1 MIHLRSRL
9 AARLFAAALLAS
21 AAATVSASDSAST
34 SPDQAQAAQ
43 PQAGQTKS
51 DGLGII
57 VIAHGA
63 NPTWNMPVTNAVARV
78 SQTIP
83 AERAFLMGTP
93 DQTPQQAYDKLV
105 AGGAKRIV
113 VVPLFV
119 SSYSGH
125 AEQVKFI
132 GGQRADYPHAEHMKL
147 TQVKGAVPIVGVGRG
162 MDDHAIVGD
171 IIADRAKALSTD
183 AKNEWLMIVA
193 HGPNEDEEA
202 KQWNAA
208 ITNVGS
214 RVRTKL
220 PFKGVDV
227 RLLRDDAPK
236 DVKDKALAEMRASVE
251 EKSKTSKVVV
261 VPLLLSTGRVGGQI
275 PEVLKG
281 LTFAWD
287 GKPLLP
293 DDRIADWIVDE
304 ARRADKA
311 PAGSQ

>member
-9 AARLFAAALLAS
+9 AARLFAAALSLS
-21 AAATVSASDSAST
+21 AAVTVSASDSAST
-34 SPDQAQAAQ
+34 SPSAADSK
-43 PQAGQTKS
+43 T

-63 NPTWNMPVTNAVARV
+63 NPTWNMPVTSAVARV

-105 AGGAKRIV
+105 ANGAKRIV

-119 SSYSGH
+119 SSFSGH

-183 AKNEWLMIVA
+183 PKNEWLMIVA
-193 HGPNEDEEA
+193 HGPNEDDEA
-202 KQWNAA
+202 AQWNKA
-208 ITNVGS
+208 ITNVGA
-214 RVRTKL
+214 RVQTKL

-236 DVKDKALAEMRASVE
+236 EVKDKALAEMRASVE

-293 DDRIADWIVDE
+293 DDRIADWILDE
-304 ARRADKA
+304 AKRAAQKT

>member
-9 AARLFAAALLAS
+9 AARFLAAVLLAS
-21 AAATVSASDSAST
+21 GATVSASDSAST
-34 SPDQAQAAQ
+34 SPATPDA
-43 PQAGQTKS
+43 KN

-78 SQTIP
+78 GQTIP

-105 AGGAKRIV
+105 AGGAKKIV

-132 GGQRADYPHAEHMKL
+132 GGQRNDYPHAEHMKL

-183 AKNEWLMIVA
+183 PKNEWLMIVA
-193 HGPNEDEEA
+193 HGPNEEDEA
-202 KQWNAA
+202 VQWNKA
-208 ITNVGS
+208 ITNVGA

-236 DVKDKALAEMRASVE
+236 EVKDKALAEMRASVE

-293 DDRIADWIVDE
+293 DDRIADWILDE
-304 ARRADKA
+304 AKRAAQKA

>member
-9 AARLFAAALLAS
+9 AARLFAATLHAS

-34 SPDQAQAAQ
+34 HGATAHPR
-43 PQAGQTKS
+43 T

-63 NPTWNMPVTNAVARV
+63 NPTWNMPVTSAVARV
-78 SQTIP
+78 SQTMP

-105 AGGAKRIV
+105 AGGAKKIV

-171 IIADRAKALSTD
+171 IITDRAKALSTD
-183 AKNEWLMIVA
+183 
-193 HGPNEDEEA
+193 PR
-202 KQWNAA
+202 
-208 ITNVGS
+208 TNG
-214 RVRTKL
+214 
-220 PFKGVDV
+220 
-227 RLLRDDAPK
+227 
-236 DVKDKALAEMRASVE
+236 
-251 EKSKTSKVVV
+251 
-261 VPLLLSTGRVGGQI
+261 
-275 PEVLKG
+275 
-281 LTFAWD
+281 
-287 GKPLLP
+287 
-293 DDRIADWIVDE
+293 
-304 ARRADKA
+304 
-311 PAGSQ
+311 

>member
-1 MIHLRSRL
+1 MIHQRSRL

-21 AAATVSASDSAST
+21 AAATVSASDSASP
-34 SPDQAQAAQ
+34 SPAQAAA
-43 PQAGQTKS
+43 QAKN

-147 TQVKGAVPIVGVGRG
+147 EQVKGSVPIVGVGRG

-171 IIADRAKALSTD
+171 IIADRAKSLSTD
-183 AKNEWLMIVA
+183 PKNEWLMIVA
-193 HGPNEDEEA
+193 HGPNEEDEA
-202 KQWNAA
+202 AQWNKA
-208 ITNVGS
+208 IANVGA
-214 RVRTKL
+214 RVLTKL
-220 PFKGVDV
+220 RFKGVDV

-236 DVKDKALAEMRASVE
+236 EVKDKALAEMRASVE

-293 DDRIADWIVDE
+293 DDRIADWILDE
-304 ARRADKA
+304 AKRAAQKA

>member
-34 SPDQAQAAQ
+34 PPAA
-43 PQAGQTKS
+43 ADSKN

-105 AGGAKRIV
+105 ANGAKRIV

-132 GGQRADYPHAEHMKL
+132 GGQRNDYPHAEHMKL
-147 TQVKGAVPIVGVGRG
+147 TQVKGSVPIVGVGRG

-193 HGPNEDEEA
+193 HGPNEDDEA
-202 KQWNAA
+202 AQWNKA
-208 ITNVGS
+208 IRNVGA
-214 RVRTKL
+214 RVQTKL

-236 DVKDKALAEMRASVE
+236 EVKDKALAEMRASVE

-275 PEVLKG
+275 PEALKG

-293 DDRIADWIVDE
+293 DDRIADWILDE
-304 ARRADKA
+304 AKRAAQKA
-311 PAGSQ
+311 PAGSANQ

>member
-21 AAATVSASDSAST
+21 TAATVSASDSASS
-34 SPDQAQAAQ
+34 SPAQAAQ
-43 PQAGQTKS
+43 SKN

-78 SQTIP
+78 SQSIP

-119 SSYSGH
+119 SSFSGH

-147 TQVKGAVPIVGVGRG
+147 EQVKGSVPIVGVGRG

-183 AKNEWLMIVA
+183 PRNEWLMIVA
-193 HGPNEDEEA
+193 HGPNEEDEA
-202 KQWNAA
+202 AQWNKA
-208 ITNVGS
+208 IANVGA

-236 DVKDKALAEMRASVE
+236 EVKDKALAEMRASVE
-251 EKSKTSKVVV
+251 EKGKTSKVVV
-261 VPLLLSTGRVGGQI
+261 VPLLLSSGRVGGQI

-293 DDRIADWIVDE
+293 DDRIADWILDE
-304 ARRADKA
+304 ARRAAHKA
-311 PAGSQ
+311 PAGSANQ

>member
-34 SPDQAQAAQ
+34 SPAQA
-43 PQAGQTKS
+43 PTQAKN

-147 TQVKGAVPIVGVGRG
+147 TQVKGSVPIVGVGRG

-183 AKNEWLMIVA
+183 PKNEWLMIVA
-193 HGPNEDEEA
+193 HGPNEDDEA
-202 KQWNAA
+202 AQWNKA
-208 ITNVGS
+208 IANVGA
-214 RVRTKL
+214 RVQTKL

-236 DVKDKALAEMRASVE
+236 EVKDKALAEMRASVE

-293 DDRIADWIVDE
+293 DDRIADWILDE
-304 ARRADKA
+304 ARRAAKA

>member
-9 AARLFAAALLAS
+9 AARLFAATLTLS

-34 SPDQAQAAQ
+34 SPSAPEAK
-43 PQAGQTKS
+43 T

-63 NPTWNMPVTNAVARV
+63 NPTWNMPVTSAVARV

-147 TQVKGAVPIVGVGRG
+147 TQVKGPVPVIGVGRG

-171 IIADRAKALSTD
+171 IITDRAKALSTD
-183 AKNEWLMIVA
+183 PANEWLVIVA
-193 HGPNEDEEA
+193 HGPNEDHEA
-202 KQWNAA
+202 EQWNKA
-208 ITNVGS
+208 ITNVGA

-236 DVKDKALAEMRASVE
+236 EVKDKALAEMRASVE
-251 EKSKTSKVVV
+251 EKGKAGKVVV

-281 LTFAWD
+281 LPFAWD

-293 DDRIADWIVDE
+293 DDRIADWILDE
-304 ARRADKA
+304 ARRAAQKT

>member
-34 SPDQAQAAQ
+34 TPPQAQ
-43 PQAGQTKS
+43 PKN

-78 SQTIP
+78 SQSIP

-119 SSYSGH
+119 SSFSGH

-132 GGQRADYPHAEHMKL
+132 GGQRNDYPHAEHMKL
-147 TQVKGAVPIVGVGRG
+147 TQVKGSVPIVGVGRG

-183 AKNEWLMIVA
+183 PKNEWLMIVA
-193 HGPNEDEEA
+193 HGPNEDDEA
-202 KQWNAA
+202 AQWNKA
-208 ITNVGS
+208 ITNVGA
-214 RVRTKL
+214 RVQTKL

-293 DDRIADWIVDE
+293 DDRIADWILDE
-304 ARRADKA
+304 AKRAAQKA